1 MIYGDKVLEK
11 FYNEIDKDV
20 TIIIDEAAKFTPN
33 KPKGIEILIRCS
45 QEHKAEHKA
54 AFKAKTSNGTEVE
67 VYIKSGHGDK
77 AKYGYYPVKNSD
89 KKLKPKERNYLEKF
103 AEKNA
108 EIIDKLWDCK
118 KDSDEYRQYMEE
130 LKENNKECKVR
141 GDLGGKVKNE

>member
-20 TIIIDEAAKFTPN
+20 IIIIDEAAKFTPN

-45 QEHKAEHKA
+45 QEHKA
-54 AFKAKTSNGTEVE
+54 AFKAKTSNGAEVE

-89 KKLKPKERNYLEKF
+89 KKLKPKERNYLENLQKRMQ
-103 AEKNA
+103 K
-108 EIIDKLWDCK
+108 
-118 KDSDEYRQYMEE
+118 
-130 LKENNKECKVR
+130 
-141 GDLGGKVKNE
+141 

>member
-54 AFKAKTSNGTEVE
+54 AF
-67 VYIKSGHGDK
+67 
-77 AKYGYYPVKNSD
+77 
-89 KKLKPKERNYLEKF
+89 
-103 AEKNA
+103 
-108 EIIDKLWDCK
+108 
-118 KDSDEYRQYMEE
+118 
-130 LKENNKECKVR
+130 
-141 GDLGGKVKNE
+141 

>member
-20 TIIIDEAAKFTPN
+20 IIIIDEAAKFTPN

-45 QEHKAEHKA
+45 QEHKA

-89 KKLKPKERNYLEKF
+89 KKLKPKERNYLENLQKRMQ
-103 AEKNA
+103 K
-108 EIIDKLWDCK
+108 
-118 KDSDEYRQYMEE
+118 
-130 LKENNKECKVR
+130 
-141 GDLGGKVKNE
+141 